1 VCGQGEELLAD
12 TSPGDA
18 FAGWLNALSGYLVTK
33 RGLSKALIDALGV
46 ESELISTCWVAM
58 RETTERL
65 LANAQQDGKIR
76 MDVTAMDV
84 MRLVHG
90 VVVGTER
97 APEQADRLLGIVLDG
112 LRPPPAPQPE

>member
-1 VCGQGEELLAD
+1 
-12 TSPGDA
+12 
-18 FAGWLNALSGYLVTK
+18 
-33 RGLSKALIDALGV
+33 V
-46 ESELISTCWVAM
+46 ESELISTCWVTM

-65 LANAQQDGKIR
+65 LANAQEAGKIR
-76 MDVTAMDV
+76 PDVTAMDV

-112 LRPPPAPQPE
+112 LSAPR